1 MNELATAL
9 HRSQVEAATKPR
21 PRAFRRALQTIHLWV
36 GLILAIPIILI
47 GLSGSALLLQREILS
62 LSIPAASATGQ
73 SQSIARIIAS
83 AQSAEPNLRAN
94 SVELPSSTGRP
105 AVVQFQISNRP
116 PRALAVYVAPVAF
129 KVLGSSEIIRRGP
142 VRDV

>member
-9 HRSQVEAATKPR
+9 HRSQVEAATKAR
-21 PRAFRRALQTIHLWV
+21 PRAFRRVLQTIHLWV

-62 LSIPAASATGQ
+62 LSVPAASATGQ
-73 SQSIARIIAS
+73 SQSIARIVAS

-94 SVELPSSTGRP
+94 
-105 AVVQFQISNRP
+105 
-116 PRALAVYVAPVAF
+116 
-129 KVLGSSEIIRRGP
+129 
-142 VRDV
+142 